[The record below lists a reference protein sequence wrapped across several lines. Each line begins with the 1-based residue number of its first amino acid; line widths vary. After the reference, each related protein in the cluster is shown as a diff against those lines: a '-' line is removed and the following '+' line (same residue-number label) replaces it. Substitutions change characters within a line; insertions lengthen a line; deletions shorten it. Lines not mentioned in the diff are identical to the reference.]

1 MSFYRFN
8 VFVCTFLLISFVYSG
23 CRPTKKISPIDQR
36 DKSGWTLLCK
46 SISAGDLEKVKEL
59 LADGADINTTN
70 GKGYSP
76 LMVAALQGNEVVFLE
91 LLKRGADPLIVGR
104 AGATVRKIA
113 VMQKEDGLIRLLD
126 AFERFKESDPN
137 DIYEQGWPV
146 IVYKASLGDLDSIKV
161 LLMLEADIN
170 AVNPAGWSTL
180 MIAIRNGQT
189 EVARF
194 LIEKGSD
201 LTVKSEDGNFTALS
215 IAERMGNAE
224 IIKFLKQKIKNPD
237 QIYVEEDEV
246 EVTVPALNS
255 GELKKIPLEESI
267 EYFNRSVV
275 EREQG
280 N

>member
-275 EREQG
+275 EREQS

>member
-23 CRPTKKISPIDQR
+23 CRPTMKISPIDQR
-36 DKSGWTLLCK
+36 DESGWTPLCK

-76 LMVAALQGNEVVFLE
+76 LMIAALQGNEVVFLE

-113 VMQKEDGLIRLLD
+113 VMKKEDGLIRLLD
-126 AFERFKESDPN
+126 AFERFRESDPN

-161 LLMLEADIN
+161 LLMLKADIN

-180 MIAIRNGQT
+180 MVAIRNGQT

-215 IAERMGNAE
+215 IAERMEDAE
-224 IIKFLKQKIKNPD
+224 IIRFIKQKISGLD
-237 QIYVEEDEV
+237 QIDIVEDEV
-246 EVTVPALNS
+246 KVTVPVLNS
-255 GELKKIPLEESI
+255 RGLQEISVEESI
-267 EYFNRSVV
+267 EYFKKPIE
-275 EREQG
+275 EREQS